1 MSRKICQ
8 AILKT
13 VACGSSVFLLLLL
26 LAPNVL
32 AQAPP
37 ETGGDT
43 DWLPDG
49 KLDYIYGW
57 PGASP
62 EGWSLSGR
70 SAYALNLTVGEN
82 VYIDFKLTYVFGQDA
97 DIMIWLF
104 NKMPIGMFEGEN
116 FSGWL
121 FQFNFTT
128 PPTANIGTIEPIN
141 ESQFAGAGYWW
152 REHVSADSQLEI
164 NGRLV
169 IVNSTAADL
178 RALKLTFN
186 GRFVY
191 NSTYLPI
198 ADFIICG
205 NQTLIPGMDLWG
217 TLGIPLPKSV
227 VDILQA
233 MKQQEELFNQEKATL
248 QTQISELQQNLSS
261 TQEQLN
267 KLQSDL
273 ESAQDNITSLQ
284 NEISSLQTDASSKQT
299 TIDSLQSQLNQSQT
313 MFYGSTVTAIALL
326 IVVVVFALR
335 KPK

>member
-1 MSRKICQ
+1 MSRNICQ
-8 AILKT
+8 TVLKT
-13 VACGSSVFLLLLL
+13 VVCGSSVFLLLLL

-43 DWLPDG
+43 EWLPDA
-49 KLDYIYGW
+49 KLNYIYIW
-57 PGASP
+57 PAEPSM
-62 EGWSLSGR
+62 WNLSGR

-82 VYIDFKLTYVFGQDA
+82 VYIDLKFTYVFGQDA
-97 DIMIWLF
+97 DIMVWLF
-104 NKMPIGMFEGEN
+104 NKMPIGIFQGEN
-116 FSGWL
+116 FTGWL

-128 PPTANIGTIEPIN
+128 PPTVNIGTIQPIN

-169 IVNSTAADL
+169 MVNSTAADL
-178 RALKLTFN
+178 STLKLTFN

-227 VDILQA
+227 VDVLQA

-248 QTQISELQQNLSS
+248 QTQISDLQQNLSS

-273 ESAQDNITSLQ
+273 KSAQDNITSLQ

-299 TIDSLQSQLNQSQT
+299 KIDSLQSQLNQSQT

-326 IVVVVFALR
+326 IAVAVLASR
-335 KPK
+335 KRK

>member
-1 MSRKICQ
+1 
-8 AILKT
+8 
-13 VACGSSVFLLLLL
+13 
-26 LAPNVL
+26 
-32 AQAPP
+32 
-37 ETGGDT
+37 
-43 DWLPDG
+43 
-49 KLDYIYGW
+49 
-57 PGASP
+57 
-62 EGWSLSGR
+62 
-70 SAYALNLTVGEN
+70 
-82 VYIDFKLTYVFGQDA
+82 
-97 DIMIWLF
+97 
-104 NKMPIGMFEGEN
+104 MPIGMFEGGTLT
-116 FSGWL
+116 GWL
-121 FQFNFTT
+121 FQFNFTA
-128 PPTANIGTIEPIN
+128 PPTANIGTIQPIN

-169 IVNSTAADL
+169 MVNSTAADL
-178 RALKLTFN
+178 STLKLTFN

-205 NQTLIPGMDLWG
+205 NQTLIPGMNLWG

-227 VDILQA
+227 VDVLQA

-248 QTQISELQQNLSS
+248 RTQISDLQQNLSS

-273 ESAQDNITSLQ
+273 KSAQDNITSLQ

-299 TIDSLQSQLNQSQT
+299 KIDSLQSQLNQSQT
-313 MFYGSTVTAIALL
+313 MFYGSIVTAIVLL

-335 KPK
+335 KRK